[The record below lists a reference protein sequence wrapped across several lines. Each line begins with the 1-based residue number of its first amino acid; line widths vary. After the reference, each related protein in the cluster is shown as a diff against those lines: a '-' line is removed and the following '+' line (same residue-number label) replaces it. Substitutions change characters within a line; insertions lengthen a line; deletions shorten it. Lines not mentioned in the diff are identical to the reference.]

1 MINKTRDKR
10 YHGVLF
16 TFLPYQKSD
25 FYNLFCV
32 KNSRTKKRNDV
43 YFLSI
48 LRQDRFNYTIFV
60 LSRPFN
66 KTRKSI
72 YYESISGF
80 WSETIWRSSPWE
92 RICLCRLFL
101 NAITGYIYH
110 SLSFFEIR
118 RRGGRCDSVSFYE
131 IVGAADKF

>member
-1 MINKTRDKR
+1 MN
-10 YHGVLF
+10 
-16 TFLPYQKSD
+16 
-25 FYNLFCV
+25 
-32 KNSRTKKRNDV
+32 V

-80 WSETIWRSSPWE
+80 
-92 RICLCRLFL
+92 
-101 NAITGYIYH
+101 
-110 SLSFFEIR
+110 
-118 RRGGRCDSVSFYE
+118 
-131 IVGAADKF
+131 